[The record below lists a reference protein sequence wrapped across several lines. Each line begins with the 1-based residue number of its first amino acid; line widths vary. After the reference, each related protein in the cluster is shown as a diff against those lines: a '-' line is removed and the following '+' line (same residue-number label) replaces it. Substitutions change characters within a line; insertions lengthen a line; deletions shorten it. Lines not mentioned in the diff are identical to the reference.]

1 MNTKDFW
8 QQEQAILAFLILFGY
23 TKKKLYL
30 ELAREAMAFWNV
42 FFLDLDNGGV
52 YFRTTGEGIPVVK
65 GGYATKGGVNISGL
79 GNSKTYGNNQI
90 VLPETDKD
98 VEVIVHFHP
107 IGEPYHPIEEYAPP
121 IKGKIGILVE
131 SHFDEKEVGVFEK
144 YLPANGY
151 QIEYMSNLW
160 DLPYIEFTGND
171 YGSPLRVYVDI
182 DRVDID
188 SYAGFI
194 LVGGYAMDRL
204 RYETNPIKGQPNQ
217 SKAAIFIRKVM
228 TKNKLVGV
236 ICHSAWL
243 LASAGLLKG
252 RKLTCANNILYDVQD
267 AGGDVQFCDVFVDGK
282 LISGKH
288 PDVSEPFIIEFIN
301 QLVTEYQTPRNSLSG
316 LIIDYKAK
324 L

>member
-1 MNTKDFW
+1 
-8 QQEQAILAFLILFGY
+8 
-23 TKKKLYL
+23 
-30 ELAREAMAFWNV
+30 
-42 FFLDLDNGGV
+42 
-52 YFRTTGEGIPVVK
+52 
-65 GGYATKGGVNISGL
+65 
-79 GNSKTYGNNQI
+79 
-90 VLPETDKD
+90 
-98 VEVIVHFHP
+98 
-107 IGEPYHPIEEYAPP
+107 
-121 IKGKIGILVE
+121 
-131 SHFDEKEVGVFEK
+131 
-144 YLPANGY
+144 
-151 QIEYMSNLW
+151 
-160 DLPYIEFTGND
+160 
-171 YGSPLRVYVDI
+171 LRVYVDI

-267 AGGDVQFCDVFVDGK
+267 AGGDVQFRDVFVDGK